1 MKILCACFAILALGC
16 SGPEVRYD
24 YDAKASYAA
33 FHRYDWYAPP
43 PAARPQGPR
52 SPFMDARVRRAVESE
67 LAARHFLR
75 ETSADPD
82 FLVVYYP
89 VYRLRGGARGAMSFG
104 MAFGGFRG
112 PGVGVG
118 VAAPLEGGTRGM
130 VGSIVLEIEDGKTH
144 QLVWK
149 AVAEDVLDDS
159 ASPEAASQDV
169 TEAVRKMLGR
179 FPPSS

>member
-1 MKILCACFAILALGC
+1 MKILCASLAILALGC
-16 SGPEVRYD
+16 SGPDVRYD

-33 FHRYDWYAPP
+33 YHSYDWYAPP
-43 PAARPQGPR
+43 PADRPQGPR
-52 SPFMDARVRRAVESE
+52 SPFMDARVRRAVETE
-67 LAARHFLR
+67 LAARHFQK
-75 ETSADPD
+75 ETAAEPD

-89 VYRLRGGARGAMSFG
+89 VYRVHGSPRGAVSFG